1 MRAGLVL
8 TATGIVSAAT
18 ERHATDEG
26 GDIVFAYGFLL
37 YLALILI
44 AVPRR
49 PWRFASLAAFAAF
62 AAMYLSAT
70 FTSEETQD
78 LGLALYVVAGALAY
92 IVAPARF
99 RALTVAAFALWTPA
113 FRLFGPDPLSGLY
126 PVTNV
131 IAAVLALLFLAI
143 MLLLRDRADDDERL
157 RRIGLGLL
165 AVACVA
171 RISERHAVVAT
182 VAGIAPDDLWALV
195 VVAVLPI
202 LAIAKMRRPVRDAL
216 ATGIALG
223 AYVLVAIAL
232 LYGKGYHVDTVVV
245 QHRAAEILVQGG
257 NPYT

>member
-1 MRAGLVL
+1 
-8 TATGIVSAAT
+8 
-18 ERHATDEG
+18 
-26 GDIVFAYGFLL
+26 
-37 YLALILI
+37 
-44 AVPRR
+44 
-49 PWRFASLAAFAAF
+49 
-62 AAMYLSAT
+62 MYLSAT

-171 RISERHAVVAT
+171 RISERPAVVAT
-182 VAGIAPDDLWALV
+182 LAGIAPDDPRPLILPPLLPT
-195 VVAVLPI
+195 LPI
-202 LAIAKMRRPVRDAL
+202 P
-216 ATGIALG
+216 
-223 AYVLVAIAL
+223 
-232 LYGKGYHVDTVVV
+232 
-245 QHRAAEILVQGG
+245 
-257 NPYT
+257 